1 VITSL
6 DLWHF
11 VEELLPVIKEVE
23 RIEAMA
29 AQGENSND
37 LPNISKPKQ

>member
-1 VITSL
+1 MITSL

-11 VEELLPVIKEVE
+11 VEELLPVIREVE

-29 AQGENSND
+29 AKDGNSND
-37 LPNISKPKQ
+37 LPNISIPKQ